1 MTIYD
6 YFIIGGGIA
15 GLTIYHR
22 LQEHNKNLKILLVE
36 KNDYIG
42 GRMKQQ
48 DFHGTTIKLGSGIID
63 ETCIHINALV
73 NSLGIKP
80 KQYKSNL
87 IDIYLP
93 TYDINEAI
101 NKIIKIYDEET
112 RNKKIRL
119 NMSVNTFLQQHFDT
133 KFIELFYMYA
143 DYSDFHCQDVNDF
156 IINYPITDLIRET
169 QDIWSFKISDV
180 MEKLQKD
187 KNIILNYEVKTITS
201 ALNKNKKIFTI
212 NDEYQTWN
220 IITATTINC
229 LKRLLNYPFLSQ
241 IKSTPFYRNFIYS
254 KDLSKFPEG
263 VIMVR
268 NELKK
273 MIKWSKDVL
282 MVVYCD
288 TEDARFWHYINKIE
302 ENRPGIQIKV
312 IKKLL
317 EENDPDFGKI
327 EILDQAYH
335 YWDEGIHYYLPSVD
349 DRKKWIIKNMNPEEG
364 IYICGE
370 MLAIKQGWMEGAV
383 QSADMLFENY
393 LILVKEVKN

>member
-1 MTIYD
+1 MNPIFNYI
-6 YFIIGGGIA
+6 IIGGGIA

-22 LQEHNKNLKILLVE
+22 LQENNKNLKILLVE

-48 DFHGTTIKLGSGIID
+48 DFHNTTIKLGSGIMD
-63 ETCIHINALV
+63 ETCIHIQALLK
-73 NSLGIKP
+73 SLGIVPNHQKN
-80 KQYKSNL
+80 NL

-93 TYDINEAI
+93 PFDINEAI
-101 NKIIKIYDEET
+101 NKIIKIYNNET
-112 RNKKIRL
+112 QDKKTRL
-119 NMSVNTFLQQHFDT
+119 NMSVDTFLRKHFDF
-133 KFIELFYMYA
+133 KFVELFYTYA
-143 DYSDFHCQDVNDF
+143 DYSDFHCQDINDF
-156 IINYPITDLIRET
+156 IVNYPITDLIREE

-180 MEKLQKD
+180 MEQLKKN
-187 KNIILNYEVKTITS
+187 KNIILNYEVKTIQLKS
-201 ALNKNKKIFTI
+201 NSNSNKKIFIVNNEFET
-212 NDEYQTWN
+212 YN

-229 LKRLLNYPFLSQ
+229 LKQLLNYPFLSQ
-241 IKSTPFYRNFIYS
+241 IQSTPFYRNYIYS

-263 VIMVR
+263 IIMAK

-288 TEDARFWHYINKIE
+288 TDDAKFWHYINTIE
-302 ENRPGIQIKV
+302 EKRPGIQIKI

-317 EENDPDFGKI
+317 KENDPDFDKI

-335 YWDEGIHYYLPSVD
+335 YWDEGIHYYLPTVE
-349 DRKKWIIKNMNPEEG
+349 DRKKWIIKNMHPEEG

-370 MLAIKQGWMEGAV
+370 MLTIKQGWMEGAV
-383 QSADMLFENY
+383 QSADILFENY
-393 LILVKEVKN
+393 FNKK